1 MVLLQVIGCLGR
13 DAETRTTS
21 NGQEL
26 STFSIASSNADGTTT
41 WFSVV
46 TPKNPRV
53 HEYLKKGAHVWLQ
66 GDLKTSIY
74 KDQVDLSVYANRV
87 FLCGQ
92 APAKEETPLPQV
104 PPMPDPFAGGYPG

>member
-1 MVLLQVIGCLGR
+1 MVLIQVIGCLGR

-53 HEYLKKGAHVWLQ
+53 HEYLRKGAHVWLQ

-74 KDQVDLSVYANRV
+74 RDQVDLSIYANRV

-92 APAKEETPLPQV
+92 APTQAQAPAAQNQV
-104 PPMPDPFAGGYPG
+104 QDDPFAGGFPG